1 MNIRIYKNT
10 APRIHADAYIDP
22 QACVIG
28 DVEIGVHTSVWPMAV
43 IRGDVNHVRIGART
57 SVQDGTV
64 IHVTH
69 AYAAR
74 PEGNAVVIGDEVTI
88 GHRVVLH
95 GCTVGN
101 RCLIGTGAVVLDGA
115 VVRDHVLVGAGSLVT
130 EGKELESGHLY
141 HGSPARKVRP
151 LSAEEIAYFTYA
163 AAHYVKLKNEYK
175 GSS

>member
-1 MNIRIYKNT
+1 MNIRVFKNT
-10 APRIHADAYIDP
+10 APRIHPDAYVDP
-22 QACVIG
+22 YACIIG
-28 DVEIGVHTSVWPMAV
+28 DVDIGADSSVWPMAV

-69 AYAAR
+69 AHGAL
-74 PEGNAVVIGDEVTI
+74 PGGNPVVIGDDVTI
-88 GHRVVLH
+88 GHRAVLH

-101 RCLIGTGAVVLDGA
+101 CCLIGTGAIVLDGA
-115 VVRDHVLVGAGSLVT
+115 IVRDHVLLGAGSLVT

-141 HGSPARKVRP
+141 HGSPARRVRT

-163 AAHYVKLKNEYK
+163 AAHYVKLKNEHR
-175 GSS
+175 GNG